1 MKKFLLLLP
10 LTIGLVLLAT
20 AQDST
25 LKKELVGKYKFPD
38 GSVVAEVEVVL
49 ENGVLMMNSS
59 AGTSNLDW
67 IKADS
72 FSIAAFNGTA
82 GFRRNDAKKIVGVHI
97 EAGGY
102 VLDGVKDS
110 STVSHFTFSALRL
123 SPVLR
128 SGTIDCQTDPAAE
141 PALAIL
147 SFTKVNRYRNRI
159 L

>member
-1 MKKFLLLLP
+1 MKKFVLLLSF
-10 LTIGLVLLAT
+10 TICMVLLAT

-82 GFRRNDAKKIVGVHI
+82 GFRRNDAKKIVAVHI

-110 STVSHFTFSALRL
+110 STVSHFTFRAVHV
-123 SPVLR
+123 SPVLD
-128 SGTIDCQTDPAAE
+128 SGRIDSQTDPAAV
-141 PALAIL
+141 PMLAML
-147 SFTKVNRYRNRI
+147 SATTVNRNRNRMQ
-159 L
+159 